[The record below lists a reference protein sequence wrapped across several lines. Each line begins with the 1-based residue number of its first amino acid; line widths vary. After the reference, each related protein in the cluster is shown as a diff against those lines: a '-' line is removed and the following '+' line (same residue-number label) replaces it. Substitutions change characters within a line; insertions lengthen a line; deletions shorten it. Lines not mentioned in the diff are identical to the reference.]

1 MVSGKPISQSRLMF
15 LLILGPLWACWQMQG
30 AEATT
35 VSGTL
40 HAVEVVH
47 PAPSRRLFSHR
58 HVLQPSDASLRTVPI
73 EGSHTAD
80 PRYRER
86 RVSMYGAYK
95 AGVFHAAA
103 AQPHGALGVDDP
115 LRPQTPTVLAI
126 AVTETDALTYG
137 AYRLLAD
144 MITREMDAVSTSLWR
159 PNVTVR
165 HANVGRL
172 PGCDYEGAT
181 DRAFELLGVAPDA
194 YSYVSIL
201 LPTTFGQHSGA
212 NECVLDGTAWK
223 GLAYLGGKY
232 SWVRLASDSTAE
244 PIESRIWGHELLH
257 NIGIGH
263 SMTPGDEYGD
273 ATCVMGNLFSH
284 RHGITLN
291 GAALAQL
298 GWHRLHPES
307 ERLGRV
313 TLRPLG
319 TSNEIFTIGPHIV
332 SFRHT
337 LAGRDATLAGDSG
350 VSIHRTAGHKRILL
364 AHGRGE
370 VTAEN
375 LTIAVQ
381 GFSPEL
387 VTFDVTRA
395 VEGDRAGYATVAAAA
410 AVLTIAIIGK
420 HGSNVRARGDTSAR
434 SGCPRDALSR
444 AVYDGKEFHIRI

>member
-1 MVSGKPISQSRLMF
+1 MF
-15 LLILGPLWACWQMQG
+15 SSLLCTLWACWQMQG
-30 AEATT
+30 AETTT

-58 HVLQPSDASLRTVPI
+58 YVLQPRDASLRTVPI
-73 EGSHTAD
+73 QGSHATD

-95 AGVFHAAA
+95 AGVFHAAT
-103 AQPHGALGVDDP
+103 AQPHGALGADDP
-115 LRPQTPTVLAI
+115 LRQQTPTVLAI
-126 AVTETDALTYG
+126 AITETDALTYS

-144 MITREMDAVSTSLWR
+144 MITRQMDAVSTSLWR

-172 PGCDYEGAT
+172 PGCDFEGAT

-298 GWHRLHPES
+298 GWHRLHPKS
-307 ERLGRV
+307 EQLGRV

-332 SFRHT
+332 SFRHR
-337 LAGRDATLAGDSG
+337 LAGHDATLDSDNG
-350 VSIHRTAGHKRILL
+350 VSIHRTVGHKRILL

-375 LTIAVQ
+375 LTVAVR
-381 GFSPEL
+381 GFSPET

-395 VEGDRAGYATVAAAA
+395 LKDGSTGYVTVATGAAL
-410 AVLTIAIIGK
+410 LTIMIFGR
-420 HGSNVRARGDTSAR
+420 HHLNLRARGDK
-434 SGCPRDALSR
+434 GD
-444 AVYDGKEFHIRI
+444 D